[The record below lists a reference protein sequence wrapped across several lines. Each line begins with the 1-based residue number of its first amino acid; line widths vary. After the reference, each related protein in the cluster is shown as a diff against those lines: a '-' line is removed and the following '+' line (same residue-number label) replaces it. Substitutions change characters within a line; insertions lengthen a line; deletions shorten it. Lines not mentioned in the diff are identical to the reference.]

1 MRTRH
6 ITKMLAL
13 ASALA
18 ITVAACGSD
27 DDNGETDAA
36 DAPEEAA
43 APEDDEAAP
52 EDDEAEPAEG
62 DFTTDLTFGTGG
74 AAGVYFPLG
83 TEYANLF
90 EAHIDDVLVNAIETG
105 ASVEN
110 LGQIFQEQ
118 MQLGL
123 TQNDTAVAAI
133 NGTGDFEGATVD
145 NVGWIGKLYP
155 EAAQVITLEGSGYES
170 IDDLAGQRVAV
181 GPPGS
186 GTRAV
191 ADAILSAHGIEEG
204 DYEPFEEEF
213 GDARSLLQDGNLD
226 ASISVLGTPSS
237 LLNELA
243 ATHDVK
249 LLSVEESVAEQIAAD
264 SDFEA
269 YTITADSYDFLDED
283 VSTLSVFA
291 ALVASTTQ
299 VSPELGYEITRVVF
313 EHADE
318 ITLPQGE
325 LITLEEALVGRGDVP
340 LHPGAQQ
347 YFEEQGIL

>member
-1 MRTRH
+1 MKGVQMKINH
-6 ITKMLAL
+6 MTKVIAL
-13 ASALA
+13 AGAVA
-18 ITVAACGSD
+18 ISIAACGSD
-27 DDNGETDAA
+27 DGNGEEDAA
-36 DAPEEAA
+36 AT
-43 APEDDEAAP
+43 PEDAAT
-52 EDDEAEPAEG
+52 EDVADG

-90 EAHIDDVLVNAIETG
+90 EQYIDGVSVNAIETG

-110 LGQIFQEQ
+110 LGQIYQEQ

-123 TQNDTAVAAI
+123 TQNDTAIAAI
-133 NGTGDFEGATVD
+133 NGTGDFDGIAVD
-145 NVGWIGKLYP
+145 NVGWLGKLYP

-170 IDDLAGQRVAV
+170 IDDLAGERIAV

-191 ADAILSAHGIEEG
+191 ADAILAAHGIEEG
-204 DYEPFEEEF
+204 DYEAFEEEF

-226 ASISVLGTPSS
+226 ASISVLGTPSA

-243 ATHDVK
+243 ATNDVK
-249 LLSVEESVAEQIAAD
+249 LLPVDPSIAAQVAAD

-269 YTITADSYDFLDED
+269 YTITADSYEFLDED
-283 VSTLSVFA
+283 VTTLSVFA
-291 ALVASTTQ
+291 AVVASTTQ
-299 VSPELGYEITRVVF
+299 VSPDLGYEITRVLY

-318 ITLPQGE
+318 IILPQGG
-325 LITLEEALVGRGDVP
+325 LITLDEALVGQGDVP
-340 LHPGAQQ
+340 LHPGAER
-347 YFEEQGIL
+347 YFTEQGLL